1 MPLGR
6 AYSTFPLG
14 WSGLALL
21 LLRAS
26 VGTTLIVSPSANAH
40 DLPSWHL
47 WGLIPLDAALCAG
60 FLTPLVGLLSLG
72 VQLLRFAA
80 SNASPLWVSVTTLNA
95 LVLTILGPGGY
106 SVDALLFGR
115 RLLIS
120 NRDD

>member
-6 AYSTFPLG
+6 MYSTFPLG

-26 VGTTLIVSPSANAH
+26 VGTTLIVSPSANAY
-40 DLPSWHL
+40 DLPSRHL

-60 FLTPLVGLLSLG
+60 FLTPLFGLLSLG

-80 SNASPLWVSVTTLNA
+80 SNASPLWVAVTTLNA

>member
-1 MPLGR
+1 
-6 AYSTFPLG
+6 
-14 WSGLALL
+14 
-21 LLRAS
+21 
-26 VGTTLIVSPSANAH
+26 
-40 DLPSWHL
+40 
-47 WGLIPLDAALCAG
+47 
-60 FLTPLVGLLSLG
+60 